1 MRAWIE
7 RAVTLQR
14 ELAAIAEVDPRWW
27 ALAAGVA
34 LVEPWAPPEVYLA
47 CDAEPDA
54 DTLMAT
60 PRPPDAAG
68 RDPVEEAIAEAI
80 DRAKAAR
87 QALRELDGELPD
99 QPLAVTIDRA
109 GGGTVRPSSLEVA
122 AFAVGDGC
130 VVGRIDDVRLPDSLR
145 AAVRGERAAP
155 GSWRS
160 AAEVP
165 FVCVALG
172 EEPLA
177 TARHGHRRGW
187 LAGMNGGPWLGLS
200 RSAGAR
206 GAAGLD
212 VVSTCHL
219 VVDGYGHAR
228 LSARLAELGAAQRA
242 RRARAGASSPAP
254 ATSASGAL
262 PPLAAVAGGLPLTIA
277 WRLLERPAPRAIAL
291 AYQLGRLLHRNA
303 GDRRAR
309 FSPTFQLPVA
319 RGKKDDPLRL
329 RRRIVAATASVRFD
343 EGEAEP
349 FEVFEERMRQI
360 IAREAMAR
368 GLVSRLLAAARA
380 VPVPVAW
387 KRRSISAKRA
397 AWLDGFAEVIGGR
410 AMLSRIALDVPL
422 PPLCAASSPA
432 RMATE
437 EDPAGGCVITIVEGK
452 GSGPGVIAIAGSGF
466 IGSQPQAQAL
476 LDELL
481 AAPTA
486 TG

>member
-1 MRAWIE
+1 M
-7 RAVTLQR
+7 
-14 ELAAIAEVDPRWW
+14 
-27 ALAAGVA
+27 
-34 LVEPWAPPEVYLA
+34 
-47 CDAEPDA
+47 
-54 DTLMAT
+54 
-60 PRPPDAAG
+60 
-68 RDPVEEAIAEAI
+68 
-80 DRAKAAR
+80 
-87 QALRELDGELPD
+87 
-99 QPLAVTIDRA
+99 
-109 GGGTVRPSSLEVA
+109 
-122 AFAVGDGC
+122 
-130 VVGRIDDVRLPDSLR
+130 
-145 AAVRGERAAP
+145 
-155 GSWRS
+155 
-160 AAEVP
+160 
-165 FVCVALG
+165 
-172 EEPLA
+172 
-177 TARHGHRRGW
+177 
-187 LAGMNGGPWLGLS
+187 
-200 RSAGAR
+200 
-206 GAAGLD
+206 
-212 VVSTCHL
+212 
-219 VVDGYGHAR
+219 
-228 LSARLAELGAAQRA
+228 
-242 RRARAGASSPAP
+242 
-254 ATSASGAL
+254 
-262 PPLAAVAGGLPLTIA
+262 
-277 WRLLERPAPRAIAL
+277 
-291 AYQLGRLLHRNA
+291 
-303 GDRRAR
+303 
-309 FSPTFQLPVA
+309 A